1 MADAQQTHAA
11 HHSSC
16 SSPVARADADANP
29 GTLVC
34 SAPAFSTYAIA
45 PAVVPFL
52 RGHRKAL
59 LVAASFFSAFGA
71 VAAFAVADDTPLP
84 PSRTL
89 AEELAAPDTRAQLEA
104 LAERDDVFVT
114 EQRIRRGD
122 TIGTLLTR
130 LGVSDIEAEKFLRTA
145 PTARALQQLR
155 PGRLIQ
161 VKTDDEGELLWL
173 RYLQGASDSAD
184 ASVPQVA
191 RSLVVERSGGH
202 AGNSLVARDEALANE
217 RRIELRTGEIRSS
230 LFAATDAADLPDAI
244 ATQITEIFSG
254 DIDFY
259 RDLRRGDRFR
269 VVYES
274 FYQGGEFVR
283 AGRILA
289 VEFVN
294 AGKPHAAMWYG
305 GASRLGHESDPGDT
319 TIAGHYYGFDGHS
332 LRRAFLRTPLEF
344 TRISSGFGGRMHP
357 IMNTWRQHTG
367 IDYAAPMGTSIRT
380 TGDGVVDFVG
390 LKNGYGNVVVI
401 RHQGVYSTLYGHMS
415 RFAAGLKRGQ
425 RIAQGDLIGYVGM
438 TGWATG
444 PHLHY
449 EFRIA
454 DKATNP
460 LTAAMPEA
468 PPIARNDLPAFHKVA
483 SGYGQ
488 QIELLRASE
497 GGSEGA
503 SRSTV
508 LRTAAASIPGV

>member
-1 MADAQQTHAA
+1 M
-11 HHSSC
+11 
-16 SSPVARADADANP
+16 
-29 GTLVC
+29 
-34 SAPAFSTYAIA
+34 
-45 PAVVPFL
+45 
-52 RGHRKAL
+52 
-59 LVAASFFSAFGA
+59 LVAASLIPVFGA
-71 VAAFAVADDTPLP
+71 VAAFAVADDTTLP

-89 AEELAAPDTRAQLEA
+89 VEELAAPDTRAQLEA

-130 LGVSDIEAEKFLRTA
+130 LGVSDSEAERFLRTA

-161 VKTDDEGELLWL
+161 AKTDKDGELLWL
-173 RYLQGASDSAD
+173 RYVQNTAEGKDAASLQNS
-184 ASVPQVA
+184 
-191 RSLVVERSGGH
+191 RSLIVERT
-202 AGNSLVARDEALANE
+202 GNGANALVAHDEALVNE

-283 AGRILA
+283 SGRILA
-289 VEFVN
+289 VEFIN

-305 GASRLGHESDPGDT
+305 GAGGTGELADT
-319 TIAGHYYGFDGHS
+319 TVAGHYYGFDGRS

-367 IDYAAPMGTSIRT
+367 VDYAAPSGTPIRT

-390 LKNGYGNVVVI
+390 PKNGYGNAVVI
-401 RHQGVYSTLYGHMS
+401 HHQGVYSTLYGHLS

-425 RIAQGDLIGYVGM
+425 RIEQGQLIGYVGM
-438 TGWATG
+438 SGWATG

-454 DKATNP
+454 DRATNP

-468 PPIARNDLPAFHKVA
+468 PPITHGELLSFQKIA
-483 SGYGQ
+483 SSYGR
-488 QIELLRASE
+488 QIELLRSAEGVSE
-497 GGSEGA
+497 FA
-503 SRSTV
+503 SRSTA
-508 LRTAAASIPGV
+508 LRAVAAPTPDA

>member
-1 MADAQQTHAA
+1 MADAQQIHAA
-11 HHSSC
+11 HDSSRT
-16 SSPVARADADANP
+16 SPFERADADAHP
-29 GTLVC
+29 GNQVS
-34 SAPAFSTYAIA
+34 SALTSSTFAVE
-45 PAVVPFL
+45 PAVAPFL
-52 RGHRKAL
+52 HRHRKAS
-59 LVAASFFSAFGA
+59 LVAASLFSVFGA

-84 PSRTL
+84 ASRNL

-114 EQRIRRGD
+114 EERIRRGD
-122 TIGTLLTR
+122 TVGTLLTR
-130 LGVSDIEAEKFLRTA
+130 LGVSDPEAERFLRTA
-145 PTARALQQLR
+145 STARALHQLR
-155 PGRLIQ
+155 PGRLLQ
-161 VKTDDEGELLWL
+161 VKTDAEGELLWL
-173 RYLQGASDSAD
+173 RYVQGASDSKD
-184 ASVPQVA
+184 AGALPVA
-191 RSLVVERSGGH
+191 RSLVVERSGGN
-202 AGNSLVARDEALANE
+202 AGNALVAHDEVLASE
-217 RRIELRTGEIRSS
+217 RHIELRTGEIRSS
-230 LFAATDAADLPDAI
+230 LFAATDAVDLPDSV

-305 GASRLGHESDPGDT
+305 GAGRSVDPGDT

-390 LKNGYGNVVVI
+390 VKNGYGNVVVI

-415 RFAAGLKRGQ
+415 HFAGGLKRGQ
-425 RIAQGDLIGYVGM
+425 RIAQGQLIGYVGM

-449 EFRIA
+449 EFRIG
-454 DKATNP
+454 DRATNP

-468 PPIARNDLPAFHKVA
+468 PPIARNELSAFHKVA
-483 SGYGQ
+483 SGYDQ
-488 QIELLRASE
+488 QIELLRAAE
-497 GGSEGA
+497 GGDEVAPRGTA
-503 SRSTV
+503 
-508 LRTAAASIPGV
+508 LRTVAASIPGV

>member
-1 MADAQQTHAA
+1 MADPRQIHASND
-11 HHSSC
+11 SSE
-16 SSPVARADADANP
+16 SPVSLPRDRADTDVRSVTRDSSQFPVA
-29 GTLVC
+29 
-34 SAPAFSTYAIA
+34 
-45 PAVVPFL
+45 PFL
-52 RGHRKAL
+52 HEHRKTL
-59 LVAASFFSAFGA
+59 LVAASFISVFGA
-71 VAAFAVADDTPLP
+71 VAAFAVADDAPLP
-84 PSRTL
+84 LSRTL
-89 AEELAAPDTRAQLEA
+89 VEELAAPDTRAQLEA
-104 LAERDDVFVT
+104 LAQRGDVFVS
-114 EQRIRRGD
+114 EERIRRGD
-122 TIGTLLTR
+122 TIGALLAR
-130 LGVSDIEAEKFLRTA
+130 LGVSDNEAEKFLRTA

-161 VKTDDEGELLWL
+161 VKTHEQGELLWL
-173 RYLQGASDSAD
+173 RYAQGALESKD
-184 ASVPQVA
+184 AGALQVA
-191 RSLVVERSGGH
+191 RSLVVERNGRV
-202 AGNSLVARDEALANE
+202 LVARDEAITNE
-217 RRIELRTGEIRSS
+217 RRVELRTGEIRSS

-283 AGRILA
+283 AGRIFA

-305 GASRLGHESDPGDT
+305 GAGESDAT
-319 TIAGHYYGFDGHS
+319 AGHYYGFDGHS

-344 TRISSGFGGRMHP
+344 TRISSGFGTRMHP

-367 IDYAAPMGTSIRT
+367 IDYAAPTGTPIRT
-380 TGDGVVDFVG
+380 TGDGIVDFVG
-390 LKNGYGNVVVI
+390 TKNGYGNVVVI

-415 RFAAGLKRGQ
+415 HFAAGLRQGQ
-425 RIAQGDLIGYVGM
+425 RIEQGQMIGYVGM

-454 DKATNP
+454 DRATNP

-468 PPIARNDLPAFHKVA
+468 PPITRNELPAFHQVA
-483 SGYGQ
+483 SSYGR
-488 QIELLRASE
+488 QIDLLRAGE
-497 GGSEGA
+497 GGSDFA
-503 SRSTV
+503 PRSAA
-508 LRTAAASIPGV
+508 LRAVAAPIPGA